1 MAHTAQYMSP
11 NRQQK
16 AELGMIG
23 FVDDS
28 NGQTN
33 SFPSQ
38 ELIETPLLVLAQ
50 MKENAT
56 LWSKL

>member
-1 MAHTAQYMSP
+1 MSP